1 MKPSTTP
8 DYDILKDYTH
18 YMYNRNLKN
27 FTQNTMSILDFL
39 SEAFATGFGSIDEA
53 KKTIR
58 NSILNEKRRLIAR
71 IQQSENR
78 SRFDVREKKCCDCG
92 LPFPIQQFYPR
103 KDKSTGLM
111 YYSSYCPECENKRAR
126 AKYAKS
132 YTIKASARRRQAE
145 WRKRQVSKR
154 NTEMAA

>member
-1 MKPSTTP
+1 MKPTTTP

-18 YMYNRNLKN
+18 YMYNRNLKK
-27 FTQNTMSILDFL
+27 FTQNTMSVLDFL

-58 NSILNEKRRLIAR
+58 NCILSEKRRLIAR

-92 LPFPIQQFYPR
+92 LPFPIQELYPR
-103 KDKSTGLM
+103 KDSDTGLM
-111 YYSSYCPECENKRAR
+111 YYNSYCRECENVRRRA
-126 AKYAKS
+126 AYAKS
-132 YTIKASARRRQAE
+132 DKMKESARRRQAE

-154 NTEMAA
+154 NTEIAA

>member
-27 FTQNTMSILDFL
+27 FTQNTMSVLDFL

-58 NSILNEKRRLIAR
+58 NGILNEKRRLIAR

-92 LPFPIQQFYPR
+92 LQFPIQQF
-103 KDKSTGLM
+103 
-111 YYSSYCPECENKRAR
+111 
-126 AKYAKS
+126 
-132 YTIKASARRRQAE
+132 
-145 WRKRQVSKR
+145 
-154 NTEMAA
+154 